1 MTRRNQIAAGDHA
14 ALQVGALC
22 LREDGKVLLITSRGS
37 RRWIIPKG
45 WTMPDRSHA
54 AAALQEAWEEAGVQ
68 GEAAESPVGHYHY
81 DKILKGGRALPIEV
95 RVFRVL
101 VTNLS
106 DEFREAGQRRR
117 RWFSP
122 LKAASLVAE
131 PELQQIL
138 RSLPPVTAKTGCP
151 PDG

>member
-1 MTRRNQIAAGDHA
+1 MKKGGGQASAHDRA

-22 LREDGKVLLITSRGS
+22 LREDGNVLLITSRGS

-45 WTMPDRSHA
+45 WTMQDRTHA

-68 GEAAESPVGHYHY
+68 GEAAENPIGQYHY
-81 DKILKGGRALPIEV
+81 DKILKDGQALPIEV
-95 RVFRVL
+95 RVFRIL
-101 VTNLS
+101 VSNLS
-106 DEFREAGQRRR
+106 DAFREAGQRRR

-122 LKAASLVAE
+122 LKAATLVAE

-138 RSLPPVTAKTGCP
+138 RSLPPATAKTG
-151 PDG
+151 